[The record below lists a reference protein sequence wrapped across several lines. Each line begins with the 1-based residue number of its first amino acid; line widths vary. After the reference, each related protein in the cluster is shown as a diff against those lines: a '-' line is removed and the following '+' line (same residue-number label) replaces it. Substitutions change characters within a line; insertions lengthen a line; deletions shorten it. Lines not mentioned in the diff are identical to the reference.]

1 MSIMASKYGANHEM
15 HGEKK
20 ATKNKNKNSGKKN
33 PPKLLN
39 LDHLLKKKTLTSN
52 HIWMFCPPKKN
63 EYKNINFFIIQ

>member
-1 MSIMASKYGANHEM
+1 MVLTMRCIG
-15 HGEKK
+15 KK
-20 ATKNKNKNSGKKN
+20 KLQKIKIKIQGKKN